1 MTKLQPDLTDDN
13 KGKESHVFYL
23 KWAVVIWIWI
33 WIYSCETPVVGI
45 ITTVLECARFYYPHS
60 PSVDLG
66 IAYNFFSLKVWGFW
80 NKTTIDFGIN
90 GFVVKLS

>member
-1 MTKLQPDLTDDN
+1 M
-13 KGKESHVFYL
+13 SF
-23 KWAVVIWIWI
+23 
-33 WIYSCETPVVGI
+33 SRTPS
-45 ITTVLECARFYYPHS
+45 AYYYPHS

-90 GFVVKLS
+90 GFVVKLSWTFSIDYNNPLGINGDIANFLKS